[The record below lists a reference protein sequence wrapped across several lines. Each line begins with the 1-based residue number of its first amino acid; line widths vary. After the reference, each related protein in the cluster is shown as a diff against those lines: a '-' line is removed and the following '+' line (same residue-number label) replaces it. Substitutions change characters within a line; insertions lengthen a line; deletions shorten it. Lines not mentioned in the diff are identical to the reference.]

1 MKRQKILEWESM
13 EYLYFS
19 RNCVCIGKAGFNLH
33 ITRTRGTPAKAIVP
47 TVKEVSITIFD
58 AISEADVFDVLLKKP
73 QPVSAEKE
81 KKINA

>member
-1 MKRQKILEWESM
+1 MFALE
-13 EYLYFS
+13 
-19 RNCVCIGKAGFNLH
+19 AGFNLH

-47 TVKEVSITIFD
+47 TVKEVSITIFGT
-58 AISEADVFDVLLKKP
+58 ISEADVFDILLKTP